1 MSLNVQCYAQ
11 LLAEQGLKHHLDAE
25 EGVLR
30 MLLVTRG
37 YRNARGENIL
47 ILTVDAPGDGDR
59 LRARIPF
66 AFPPGD
72 DPARLCLLL
81 CRLTTGTPLVAVEF
95 DAERE
100 DLTLVAEMPVIDGSV
115 TARQLLALV
124 DGLVAAAE
132 EWQIVIDA
140 HPSMRWPE
148 HRTRRVG

>member
-1 MSLNVQCYAQ
+1 MPLNVQCYAP
-11 LLAEQGLKHHLDAE
+11 LLAEQGLKHHLDEE

-30 MLLVTRG
+30 IVLVTRA
-37 YRNARGENIL
+37 YRNARGENLL
-47 ILTVDAPGDGDR
+47 IVTVDAPDDGDR
-59 LRARIPF
+59 LRARIAF

-81 CRLTTGTPLVAVEF
+81 CRLTAETPLVAVEF

-100 DLTLVAEMPVIDGSV
+100 DLRLVAEMPVIDGSI

-132 EWQIVIDA
+132 EWQVVIDA
-140 HPSMRWPE
+140 HPSMRWLE
-148 HRTRRVG
+148 RRSRRVG

>member
-1 MSLNVQCYAQ
+1 MPLNVQRYAR

-30 MLLVTRG
+30 IVLVTQA
-37 YRNARGENIL
+37 YRNARGEKLL
-47 ILTVDAPGDGDR
+47 ILTVDAPDDGDR
-59 LRARIPF
+59 LRARLAF

-81 CRLTTGTPLVAVEF
+81 CRLTAETPLVAVEF

-100 DLTLVAEMPVIDGSV
+100 DLALVAEMPVIDGAI
-115 TARQLLALV
+115 TARQVLALV

-132 EWQIVIDA
+132 EWQVVIDA
-140 HPSMRWPE
+140 HPSMRALD
-148 HRTRRVG
+148 RRGRRVG

>member
-1 MSLNVQCYAQ
+1 MPLNVQRYAR

-30 MLLVTRG
+30 IVFVTQA
-37 YRNARGENIL
+37 YRNARGEKLL
-47 ILTVDAPGDGDR
+47 ILTVDAPDDGDR
-59 LRARIPF
+59 LRARIAF

-81 CRLTTGTPLVAVEF
+81 CRLTAETPLVAVEF

-100 DLTLVAEMPVIDGSV
+100 DLALVAEMPAIDGAI
-115 TARQLLALV
+115 TARQVLALV

-132 EWQIVIDA
+132 EWQVVIDA
-140 HPSMRWPE
+140 HPSMRSLE
-148 HRTRRVG
+148 RRGRRVG

>member
-1 MSLNVQCYAQ
+1 MPLNMRRYAQ

-47 ILTVDAPGDGDR
+47 ILTVDAPDDGDR
-59 LRARIPF
+59 LRARIAF

-81 CRLTTGTPLVAVEF
+81 CRLTVETPLVAVEF

-100 DLTLVAEMPVIDGSV
+100 DLALVAEMPVIDGSV

-124 DGLVAAAE
+124 NGLVAAAE
-132 EWQIVIDA
+132 ECQIVIDS
-140 HPSMRWPE
+140 HPSMRSPA
-148 HRTRRVG
+148 HRGRRVG